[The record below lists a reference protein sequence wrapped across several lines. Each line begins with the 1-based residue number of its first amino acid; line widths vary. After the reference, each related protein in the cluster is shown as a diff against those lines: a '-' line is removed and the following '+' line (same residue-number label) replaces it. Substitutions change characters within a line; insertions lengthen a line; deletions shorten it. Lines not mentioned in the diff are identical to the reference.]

1 MRPQDKTIF
10 AAAAASPGIK
20 SWILVRRTN
29 PKSLKYIGVAGFTPK
44 RIDCKAKTADQGQL
58 AGLVVS
64 PEFRPDAF
72 SDGRREK
79 VLRTWRGFTEEVL
92 DLPQSPYSVDIK
104 QNSEYYG
111 CVLLNNC
118 RIHGDYDLYDVI
130 DPLQAQRNLAAIE
143 TLLGQPHRRGPKFFA
158 VQDFVNNRIG
168 VPMVQHG
175 GEAQYTDYSEQSI
188 DAFGPDHE
196 QCTIL
201 NEFSVR
207 GWYRTR
213 FQGRRT
219 LG

>member
-1 MRPQDKTIF
+1 MRPQDKAVF

-29 PKSLKYIGVAGFTPK
+29 PQSLQYIARAGFRPK
-44 RIDCKAKTADQGQL
+44 RIDCKAKTADVGPL

-64 PEFRPDAF
+64 PELRPDAF
-72 SDGRREK
+72 SESKREK
-79 VLRTWRGFTEEVL
+79 VREAWEQFRNEVL
-92 DLPQSPYSVDIK
+92 STHALGYSVDVRPA
-104 QNSEYYG
+104 SEFRG
-111 CVLLNNC
+111 CVTLNGEY
-118 RIHGDYDLYDVI
+118 IHGDYDLYDVI
-130 DPLQAQRNLAAIE
+130 DPQHAQRNLAAVE
-143 TLLGQPHRRGPKFFA
+143 TLFGQAHRRGPKFFA
-158 VQDFVNNRIG
+158 VQDFINVHIG

-175 GEAQYTDYSEQSI
+175 GEAQYADHTEQAL
-188 DAFGPDHE
+188 DAFGPNHE

-213 FQGRRT
+213 FLGRRT

>member
-1 MRPQDKTIF
+1 MRPQDKAVF

-29 PKSLKYIGVAGFTPK
+29 PKSLKYIGLAGFTPK
-44 RIDCKAKTADQGQL
+44 RIDCKAKTADQGAL

-64 PEFRPDAF
+64 PEVRPDAF
-72 SDGRREK
+72 SDDKLEK
-79 VLRTWRGFTEEVL
+79 VLGTWRDFRDGVL
-92 DLPQSPYSVDIK
+92 DKPHSEYSVDTNG
-104 QNSEYYG
+104 NSEYYG
-111 CVLLNNC
+111 CVMLNYS

-130 DPLQAQRNLAAIE
+130 DPLQAQRNLAAVE
-143 TLLGQPHRRGPKFFA
+143 TLLGQAHRRGPKFYA
-158 VQDFVNNRIG
+158 VQQFINSRIG

-175 GEAQYTDYSEQSI
+175 GEAQYTDHSEQAV

-213 FQGRRT
+213 FHGRRT